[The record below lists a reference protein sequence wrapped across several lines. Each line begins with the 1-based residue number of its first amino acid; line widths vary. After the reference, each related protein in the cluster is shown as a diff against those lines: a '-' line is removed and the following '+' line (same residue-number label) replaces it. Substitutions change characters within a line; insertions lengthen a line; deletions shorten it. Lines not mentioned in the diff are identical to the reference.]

1 MATAIYMYNL
11 INITEYMT
19 HKAIMIQSTVLTML
33 NRKILTKVHCRNKVA
48 KIFLNAHIKIMA
60 NYISVKI
67 CHSIK
72 GHPNEV

>member
-1 MATAIYMYNL
+1 
-11 INITEYMT
+11 
-19 HKAIMIQSTVLTML
+19 MIQSTVLTTL

-72 GHPNEV
+72 GHLNEV